1 MLIKPSHSHAELVNL
16 GARWAKRQGFPVITT
31 EIRAAGSRE
40 QPDVLAFRGQCSL
53 LIEAK
58 ASRGDFLADFKKPE
72 RLAPDGGLG
81 VYRLYLCPEGLIGLD
96 DLPPKWGLLWARGQR
111 VEPIKIPTGNIW
123 PDYSTASRYPDNW
136 AKFAHSPDYHAER
149 AVMYSIA
156 RRHSL
161 SRSEALYEAQIA
173 ELRTSAA
180 RLARRA
186 DALAEEIRILKLPA
200 ATSDLQP
207 SQVAIPRQIKRK

>member
-123 PDYSTASRYPDNW
+123 PGYPIASRYPDNW
-136 AKFAHSPDYHAER
+136 GRFAHAPDYSAER

-156 RRHSL
+156 RRRSL

-186 DALAEEIRILKLPA
+186 DALAEENRTLKLAA

-207 SQVAIPRQIKRK
+207 SQTAIARHINRK